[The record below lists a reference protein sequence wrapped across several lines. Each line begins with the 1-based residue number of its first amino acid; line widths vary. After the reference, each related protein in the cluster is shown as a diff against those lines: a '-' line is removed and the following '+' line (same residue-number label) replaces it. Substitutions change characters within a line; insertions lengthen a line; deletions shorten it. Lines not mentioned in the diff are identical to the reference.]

1 MTTEASERE
10 TTIEEDMNVA
20 LNESEEETTE
30 EEETEESQDETT
42 EEESSEEDSEDEEL
56 NARVSKLAQA
66 LKDKELKPVYLEN
79 RNLKK
84 QLKDLELKIQHVQ
97 EDKELST
104 LEKLEREEHGE
115 TREVKTLQDARQEVI
130 KMGRDNLA
138 EKTRLEALAEEL
150 NTEKRES
157 SALVMALE
165 VLLPDNS
172 EDFISEVHAFA
183 ERFKE
188 AETPREQELLK
199 QLAKNERA
207 SNGDKPLRKGT
218 KRSTQ
223 TKVPNTPLSSLK
235 ADDAVLAGIAE
246 SEKKQRK

>member
-1 MTTEASERE
+1 MTTEAGERE
-10 TTIEEDMNVA
+10 TTIEEEMNTA
-20 LNESEEETTE
+20 LNESEEEAPKEGTE
-30 EEETEESQDETT
+30 EGQDETT
-42 EEESSEEDSEDEEL
+42 EKESSEEDSEDEEL

-66 LKDKELKPVYLEN
+66 LKDKELKPVYQEN

-138 EKTRLEALAEEL
+138 ERTRLESLAEEL

-172 EDFISEVHAFA
+172 EDFIAEVNAFA

-223 TKVPNTPLSSLK
+223 TKVPNTPSSSLK
-235 ADDAVLAGIAE
+235 GDAVLLEGIME